1 MNDFY
6 ATLDLN
12 ISSLTP
18 RSVKLLAFLQAH
30 ADKEVY
36 PFGANERPARRSESV
51 NQPMHALCAS

>member
-30 ADKEVY
+30 ADKEGV
-36 PFGANERPARRSESV
+36 FLLEQTKDLRGAR
-51 NQPMHALCAS
+51 NQ

>member
-18 RSVKLLAFLQAH
+18 RSVKLLAFYRRMQT
-30 ADKEVY
+30 KRVY

-51 NQPMHALCAS
+51 NRPMHVLCAS